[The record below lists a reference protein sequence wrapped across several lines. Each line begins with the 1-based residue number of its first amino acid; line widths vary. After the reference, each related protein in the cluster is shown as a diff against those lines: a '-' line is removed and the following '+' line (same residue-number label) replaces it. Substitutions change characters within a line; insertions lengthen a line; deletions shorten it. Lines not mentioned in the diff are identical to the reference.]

1 MALRTYLD
9 FAENDYNY
17 FRQSYEHGIVA
28 NAMAADAQEICEK
41 YMKHVIDQYYMAA
54 SMEEQAEYETVM
66 RPHNLLKLVKFI
78 EGKMG
83 ISLSAEMKNDLRS
96 INGYY
101 FTARY
106 PGDES
111 IEVTRDDLEL
121 CMKAVGFELFGY
133 GLTRQ
138 KFSGRH
144 AIVWFCGSSASL
156 LR

>member
-121 CMKAVGFELFGY
+121 CMKAVTSCRDEIYRQMELP
-133 GLTRQ
+133 
-138 KFSGRH
+138 GRKLPPR
-144 AIVWFCGSSASL
+144 S
-156 LR
+156 R

>member
-1 MALRTYLD
+1 MCIRD
-9 FAENDYNY
+9 SNY

-121 CMKAVGFELFGY
+121 CMKAVTSCRDEIYRQMELP
-133 GLTRQ
+133 
-138 KFSGRH
+138 GRKLPPR
-144 AIVWFCGSSASL
+144 A
-156 LR
+156 R